1 MPITENDGGVLYE
14 LDTITSNGGGTL
26 YELDTVHENDG
37 GVLYEIFSA
46 RLIKALEWQYA
57 GGSGSM
63 TTSDNGLS
71 VSVYSKNASDPY
83 YKIKCNQFAVSK
95 QNWNI
100 TVQYEFEQQSPYNYC
115 LVQVYDSSNKLVFG
129 EYRYSTDGING
140 SYSIPINSAGT
151 YYIIFQGHGSNSR
164 VNFSCLIK

>member
-1 MPITENDGGVLYE
+1 MPITVNEGGTLYT
-14 LDTITSNGGGTL
+14 LDTVTVNEGGTL

-37 GVLYEIFSA
+37 GVLYEIYSA
-46 RLIKALEWQYA
+46 RLIKALEWQYVE
-57 GGSGSM
+57 GSGNY
-63 TTSDNGLS
+63 TVDDNGLS
-71 VSVYSKNASDPY
+71 VSVYSKSASYPY
-83 YKIKCNQFAVSK
+83 YKIKCNQFAVPK
-95 QNWNI
+95 QNCNI

-115 LVQVYDSSNKLVFG
+115 LFQVYDSSNKLVFG

>member
-1 MPITENDGGVLYE
+1 MPITVNEGGTLYT
-14 LDTITSNGGGTL
+14 LDTVTVNEGGTL
-26 YELDTVHENDG
+26 YELDTVHENEG

-57 GGSGSM
+57 GGSGTM

-71 VSVYSKNASDPY
+71 VSVYSKNATDPY

-95 QNWNI
+95 QNCNI
-100 TVQYEFEQQSPYNYC
+100 TVQYEFEQQSPSNYC
-115 LVQVYDSSNKLVFG
+115 LFQVYDSSNKLVFG
-129 EYRYSTDGING
+129 ECRYSTDGING